1 MGIIKKIKLALYR
14 KSNERAIRAALVTQR
29 EELRIINE
37 QIDRFIEVEGMESY
51 IHWLHQE
58 RKEMFPV
65 LKEDCGRSI
74 GVRL

>member
-51 IHWLHQE
+51 IHWLHQK

-65 LKEDCGRSI
+65 LKEQCGRSI
-74 GVRL
+74 GIRL